1 MGFIAKLVLVIVVVG
16 AGVWGWMSYHPSA
29 PAQPAQQE
37 VAVQPPAPPPPP
49 PTPADSINASG
60 SSDAALQGDL
70 NTLDTQ
76 VQSAQDANASVDQ
89 SFNDQPVKQT
99 E

>member
-1 MGFIAKLVLVIVVVG
+1 MTFHPG
-16 AGVWGWMSYHPSA
+16 AQ
-29 PAQPAQQE
+29 QPAQQQ
-37 VAVQPPAPPPPP
+37 VAVQPPAPPPPAPP
-49 PTPADSINASG
+49 PTPADSVTASG
-60 SSDAALQGDL
+60 NSDAALQGDL

-76 VQSAQDANASVDQ
+76 VQSAQDANASADS